1 MERRFLFI
9 VLDPFL
15 RCLSSLIKEP
25 SFIFP
30 GAMRGEVTQRT
41 GGVKPEL
48 AWFSRNHFLARPQRP
63 DQRRGRRLDFVI
75 GQNSGLISIF
85 NLGRQTIKTS
95 RNKPNMSKVKR
106 QVGPRSCLA
115 PASCKEARIGV
126 GGAAVCGGLGRRQ
139 IDVTTSNQRVKT

>member
-115 PASCKEARIGV
+115 TASCKEARIGV

>member
-30 GAMRGEVTQRT
+30 GEMRGEVTQRT

-63 DQRRGRRLDFVI
+63 EQRRGRRLDFVI

-106 QVGPRSCLA
+106 QVEPRSCLA
-115 PASCKEARIGV
+115 AASCKEARIGV
-126 GGAAVCGGLGRRQ
+126 GGLQCAGGLGGGR
-139 IDVTTSNQRVKT
+139 